1 MNAHPPV
8 VRLLTFL
15 FALGALAARGDD
27 ITKPDEAQQ
36 RASVIK
42 SLAFLDKEADAW
54 MNERDCNACHH
65 MPGLIWSHR
74 EAQRRGLAFDQ
85 DKFEEFLDWSVTR
98 AKKSKSAD
106 EVTALMKLAMGDQAP
121 PELTKLIVSSQLPD
135 GTWKLGGQFAS
146 MQRRQAPEATGNSLR
161 LFLLALGSQPADQ
174 PMADEAR
181 SKAAAELEKH
191 DAPKSL
197 ETLIFRAL
205 YARRFGPPEEAAN
218 ARAEVLKLQHSDGGW
233 GWMIGEEQSDSLAT
247 GQALYLLQQ
256 SPEAASTEAISR
268 AQGWLV
274 SHQREDGGW
283 SIDITRI
290 SRLDRTGPA
299 KAKSFKDATGIY
311 TFWGSAWATLGL
323 EQGFP
328 VKEPREAPVP

>member
-15 FALGALAARGDD
+15 LAIGALAARGDELV
-27 ITKPDEAQQ
+27 KPHEAQL
-36 RASVIK
+36 RASVTK
-42 SLAFLDKEADAW
+42 SLAFLDKETDAW

-74 EAQRRGLAFDQ
+74 EAQRRGFAIDQAKFD
-85 DKFEEFLDWSVTR
+85 EFLDWSVSR
-98 AKKSKSAD
+98 AKKGKSAD
-106 EVTALMKLAMGDQAP
+106 EVIALMKLAMGEQAP
-121 PELTKLIVSSQLPD
+121 PEFTKLVVDSQLPD
-135 GTWKLGGQFAS
+135 GSWKLGGQFAT
-146 MQRRQAPEATGNSLR
+146 MQRREAPEATGNSLR
-161 LFLLALGSQPADQ
+161 LFLLALGSQPAEQ
-174 PMADEAR
+174 SLADGAR
-181 SKAAAELEKH
+181 TKAAAALAKR
-191 DAPKSL
+191 DPPKSL

-205 YARRFGPPEEAAN
+205 YARRFGPPDEVTN
-218 ARAEVLKLQHSDGGW
+218 AREEVLKLQHPDGGW

-256 SPEAASTEAISR
+256 SPEVSSVEAIAR

-290 SRLDRTGPA
+290 SRLDRSGPA

-311 TFWGSAWATLGL
+311 TFWGSAWATIGL

-328 VKEPREAPVP
+328 IKEPQSAAAQ